1 MSNSLEMNKIFA
13 AILTAGVTFGAAGL
27 IGRLIVHP
35 TPLKESAIQIGEP
48 APVQAI
54 AAIAAPAL
62 EPISPL
68 LAAANVQAGQQL
80 AQRQCASCHSFNEG
94 GRSGVGPN
102 LYAIVGA
109 KHAHAEGFN
118 YSAAIRGMASKPWTY
133 EELNAWIANPR
144 AYAPGNKMTY
154 AGMASVQSRADLI
167 AYLRSISPNA
177 PAP

>member
-27 IGRLIVHP
+27 VGRLIVHP

-54 AAIAAPAL
+54 AAIAAPAI
-62 EPISPL
+62 EPITPL
-68 LAAANVQAGQQL
+68 LASANAQAGQQL

-109 KHAHAEGFN
+109 KHAHSEGFN

-154 AGMASVQSRADLI
+154 AGLASVQSRADVI
-167 AYLRSISPNA
+167 SYLRSISPNA